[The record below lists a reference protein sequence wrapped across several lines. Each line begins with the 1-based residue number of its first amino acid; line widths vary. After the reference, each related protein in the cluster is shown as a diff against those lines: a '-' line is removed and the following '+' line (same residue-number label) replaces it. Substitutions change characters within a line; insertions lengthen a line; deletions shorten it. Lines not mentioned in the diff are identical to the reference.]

1 MAIDMDYDLDRW
13 VYVPNVFPWESFDDE
28 EQWADA
34 VARAFGGEGRRAAPA
49 QLVDWLRAY
58 LVGAVR
64 SNRSGT
70 IRFVHLPSIA
80 APHAIVDVYDMPRRE
95 DVPLTDLTHEN
106 QGPAIRDAE
115 VVPFESENLGAGVKS
130 TRWVRAEADT
140 IVRAT
145 NWVWRTAERDIV
157 VLTATSDMP
166 LAEALDPV
174 IDELART
181 IRLA

>member
-13 VYVPNVFPWESFDDE
+13 VYVPNLFPWESFGDE

-34 VARAFGGEGRRAAPA
+34 VARAFGGEGRTAAPA
-49 QLVDWLRAY
+49 ELVDWLRAY

-70 IRFVHLPSIA
+70 IRFVHLPNIT
-80 APHAIVDVYDMPRRE
+80 APHAIVDVYDMPHRD
-95 DVPLTDLTHEN
+95 DVALVDLTHER
-106 QGPAIRDAE
+106 QAPAAREPE
-115 VVPFESENLGAGVKS
+115 VVPFDSEHL
-130 TRWVRAEADT
+130 TEADT

-145 NWVWRTAERDIV
+145 NWVWRTVERDIV
-157 VLTATSDMP
+157 VMTASSDLP

-174 IDELART
+174 VDELART